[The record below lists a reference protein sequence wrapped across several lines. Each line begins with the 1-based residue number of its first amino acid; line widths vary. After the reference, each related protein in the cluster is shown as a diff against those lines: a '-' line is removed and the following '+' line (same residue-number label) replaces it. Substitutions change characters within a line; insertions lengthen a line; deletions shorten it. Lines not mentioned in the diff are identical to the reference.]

1 MAPTKVMG
9 RIGGGDAELTD
20 EFGRCGASL
29 SRFERGDVESKASIE
44 SKTAF
49 RHHAPKRHI
58 GILTPAAACT
68 YRVWNVATLF

>member
-1 MAPTKVMG
+1 MLSS
-9 RIGGGDAELTD
+9 LTNSVVVVHL
-20 EFGRCGASL
+20 FRAL
-29 SRFERGDVESKASIE
+29 SAATSSQASIE
-44 SKTAF
+44 LKTVF